1 MEILKSD
8 KDYKP
13 IILKKFAYAGMN
25 SGKWDYY
32 NSPMLETQQGYKE
45 ELFDERFECDNPVF
59 LWSDRIQL
67 EVNWRTR
74 TRHIC
79 NNILYKAALKHKSQ
93 KFHKRIGSFA
103 NADIVY
109 WQRRTDS
116 ISYRANVSAT
126 SGKAYFVNDFK
137 MIDCPNILCGTEGA
151 GILQDCVWNPEIT
164 DSQKK
169 LYFDFP
175 APVKISAIHL
185 YENFLP
191 QENILKAKLI
201 FDTGKEIIID
211 HIDHK
216 GRKTKIAFTSQH
228 NVKHM
233 EFQILEYQGTKFGLT
248 ELEIYEDD
256 SEQPVPL
263 KLYEKKQKVS
273 KNIENTLDVV
283 WDRKRH
289 NIAPNHSKENDYYK
303 MYHVLR
309 KWNIVGNDSV
319 VKWLCRRRYRNVA
332 VYGMGDLGQ
341 KLNHDLE
348 STKIHVQYA
357 MDQYAGGMTAN
368 VPIVRAD
375 SFLEMPEVDIV
386 IVTVISSYDAVK
398 KDLMSQGCSSDKIIS
413 LQQIIDDMRYCSEE
427 EK

>member
-1 MEILKSD
+1 
-8 KDYKP
+8 
-13 IILKKFAYAGMN
+13 
-25 SGKWDYY
+25 
-32 NSPMLETQQGYKE
+32 
-45 ELFDERFECDNPVF
+45 
-59 LWSDRIQL
+59 
-67 EVNWRTR
+67 
-74 TRHIC
+74 
-79 NNILYKAALKHKSQ
+79 
-93 KFHKRIGSFA
+93 
-103 NADIVY
+103 
-109 WQRRTDS
+109 
-116 ISYRANVSAT
+116 
-126 SGKAYFVNDFK
+126 
-137 MIDCPNILCGTEGA
+137 
-151 GILQDCVWNPEIT
+151 
-164 DSQKK
+164 
-169 LYFDFP
+169 
-175 APVKISAIHL
+175 
-185 YENFLP
+185 
-191 QENILKAKLI
+191 
-201 FDTGKEIIID
+201 
-211 HIDHK
+211 
-216 GRKTKIAFTSQH
+216 
-228 NVKHM
+228 
-233 EFQILEYQGTKFGLT
+233 
-248 ELEIYEDD
+248 LEIYEDD

-368 VPIVRAD
+368 VPIVRSD